1 LDRENILLGQKNR
14 ELVEEH
20 AELESE
26 LNLLKQNL
34 PIPGALP
41 LQQDVQIQREA
52 TEPIIQQ
59 LESGFTDSM

>member
-1 LDRENILLGQKNR
+1 MNR

-34 PIPGALP
+34 PNLGLP
-41 LQQDVQIQREA
+41 LQQSVHVQREA
-52 TEPIIQQ
+52 TEPNIQQ